1 MSSLFPIVSPI
12 NREKPWE
19 LKFMPWEKI
28 AEEFKDGDILYGLD
42 EGRGA
47 ARDAILLARRQITT
61 RVQFMC
67 CFTRQKNYDRIVIQ
81 NSITNSVFDPAKPG
95 LQSNEEI
102 AKNALVKSDV
112 ARATGFKDFLGRHEK
127 YSIANYVPGD
137 SPNRAWLNASKAGLE
152 YQAKREYGVIHFVL
166 DGLDFKRVLMQN
178 HVKDAV
184 TARSVI
190 ANPGDI
196 TSAEIRFLFRR
207 RADPDFTGKLRF
219 WREGELVAAP
229 WLSNENRYA
238 FANFI
243 YSKVQILSDE
253 ADSTEFKNV
262 IRELKTA
269 LVLQRAFRAR
279 NNRYMVREGDN
290 IASISERNNISIEAL
305 SALNPLVPIE
315 PGAIFRLR

>member
-1 MSSLFPIVSPI
+1 
-12 NREKPWE
+12 
-19 LKFMPWEKI
+19 MPWEKI

-67 CFTRQKNYDRIVIQ
+67 CFTQQKNYDRIVIQ

-102 AKNALVKSDV
+102 AESTLVKSNV
-112 ARATGFKDFLGRHEK
+112 ARAIGFKDFLGQHEK

-137 SPNRAWLNASKAGLE
+137 SPNQAWLNASKAGLE
-152 YQAKREYGVIHFVL
+152 FQAKREYGIIHFVL
-166 DGLDFKRVLMQN
+166 DGLDFKRVLLQN
-178 HVKDAV
+178 QVKDAG
-184 TARSVI
+184 TAMSVI
-190 ANPGDI
+190 ANPLDI

-219 WREGELVAAP
+219 WRDGELVAAP

-243 YSKVQILSDE
+243 YSKDQILSDE
-253 ADSTEFKNV
+253 ADSSEFKNV
-262 IRELKTA
+262 IRELKAA

-279 NNRYMVREGDN
+279 NNRYMVRDGDD
-290 IASISERNNISIEAL
+290 IASISERNNISKEAL
-305 SALNPLVPIE
+305 SALNPLVPME